1 MPYLSTN
8 EVSQIRTEL
17 KSAYPQYKFSV
28 VRDGYSSV
36 IVSIMAGPTDLSKY
50 NDRYINRYH
59 LESQFRDTPSLLPMM
74 QELVRIVG
82 GKQENES
89 YDGDYGWIPN
99 YYYTI
104 QIGKWNRPYEIQK

>member
-1 MPYLSTN
+1 
-8 EVSQIRTEL
+8 
-17 KSAYPQYKFSV
+17 
-28 VRDGYSSV
+28 
-36 IVSIMAGPTDLSKY
+36 
-50 NDRYINRYH
+50 
-59 LESQFRDTPSLLPMM
+59 MM
-74 QELVRIVG
+74 QELIRIVG